1 MSGKVTPPVH
11 RQQAVDFLP
20 PPHGPLQP
28 VWKMCL
34 HTHTSPRSHQSR
46 RHAHASREITHQNHD
61 PACENQP
68 HAHTRHDPLH
78 EEKLPPPGT
87 EARDDQTRHEHDSTA
102 GKTETEMATI
112 DERAGDDAHEED
124 EEDLEG
130 ANPSNLRRGVRSEDG
145 GFVIGL
151 EKAVRLELS
160 VKALDAMWIKIHHV

>member
-1 MSGKVTPPVH
+1 
-11 RQQAVDFLP
+11 
-20 PPHGPLQP
+20 
-28 VWKMCL
+28 
-34 HTHTSPRSHQSR
+34 
-46 RHAHASREITHQNHD
+46 
-61 PACENQP
+61 
-68 HAHTRHDPLH
+68 
-78 EEKLPPPGT
+78 
-87 EARDDQTRHEHDSTA
+87 
-102 GKTETEMATI
+102 MATI